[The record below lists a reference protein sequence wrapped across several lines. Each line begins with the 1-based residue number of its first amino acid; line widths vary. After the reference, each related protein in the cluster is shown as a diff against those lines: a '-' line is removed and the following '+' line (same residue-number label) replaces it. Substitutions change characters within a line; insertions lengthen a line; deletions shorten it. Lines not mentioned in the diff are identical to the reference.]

1 MDTSEMSFQ
10 IEINFEICSS
20 EVFPPFLLLLIINLN
35 TVVVVVGSVEK
46 GIRDLSADV
55 SCN

>member
-1 MDTSEMSFQ
+1 MDTSEMLFL
-10 IEINFEICSS
+10 IEINFDTCGSV
-20 EVFPPFLLLLIINLN
+20 VFPPFLLLLIINLN

-46 GIRDLSADV
+46 GKSGLSADV